1 MALMTVSIPREF
13 ILDGRKLADPDPA
26 LSIEEVRTHYTGIY
40 PALNNSSYEE
50 QLTATARRITFST
63 SVGHKG

>member
-1 MALMTVSIPREF
+1 MALMTVSMPREF

-50 QLTATARRITFST
+50 QLTEHARTITFST

>member
-1 MALMTVSIPREF
+1 MALMTVSMPREF

-26 LSIEEVRTHYTGIY
+26 LSIEEVRTHYSGIY

-50 QLTATARRITFST
+50 QLTDTKRSITFST
-63 SVGHKG
+63 SIGHKG

>member
-1 MALMTVSIPREF
+1 MALKTVTLPREF

-26 LSIEEVRTHYTGIY
+26 ISIEEVRIHYSGIY

-50 QLTATARRITFST
+50 QLTDRARLISFTT
-63 SVGHKG
+63 SIGHKG